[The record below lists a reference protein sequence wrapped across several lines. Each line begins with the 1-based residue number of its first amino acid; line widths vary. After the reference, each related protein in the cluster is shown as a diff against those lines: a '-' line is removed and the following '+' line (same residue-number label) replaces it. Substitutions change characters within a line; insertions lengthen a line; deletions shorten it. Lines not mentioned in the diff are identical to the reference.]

1 MIYIIQTI
9 VIYSLTYSI
18 AVMGLSLV
26 VGYSQ
31 IFVLSQAAVFGV
43 GSFTYAVM
51 SSRNIT
57 SDLLIVIPVAI
68 VIGGL
73 LSLVT
78 GLPLFRLGGD
88 YYIVASLAFQYVI
101 IQGLVNWTSVSGGP
115 PGLFGFSSPSILGW
129 NITSNMDF
137 IYVLVPILVLAL
149 GSLLW
154 VRRMPYGRA
163 LVAMADDEAALAAG
177 GVKADSLRVGVF
189 VLAGTLA
196 AVAGVLFTSF
206 LNVASPGDYGI
217 SESILMISMVLV
229 GGSRSLIG
237 PFIGALFLS
246 SLPYWLNL
254 VNWSVYMTGVVT
266 GVLLLLVA
274 FFLPDGVAGLATSW
288 VHRRR
293 MHEQSRQA
301 SSVEPSLGGQS

>member
-1 MIYIIQTI
+1 VIYIIQTI
-9 VIYSLTYSI
+9 IIYSLTYSI

-78 GLPLFRLGGD
+78 GLPLFRLSGD

-101 IQGLVNWTSVSGGP
+101 IQGLINWTSVSGGP

-129 NITSNMDF
+129 RITSNMDF

-163 LVAMADDEAALAAG
+163 LVAMADDEIALAAG

-237 PFIGALFLS
+237 PFIGAIFLS

-254 VNWSVYMTGVVT
+254 LNWSIYMTGVVT

-288 VHRRR
+288 AHHRRAK
-293 MHEQSRQA
+293 EKSRQA
-301 SSVEPSLGGQS
+301 PVVEASLGSQS

>member
-129 NITSNMDF
+129 NINSNMDF

-288 VHRRR
+288 AHRRR
-293 MHEQSRQA
+293 IHGQSRQA
-301 SSVEPSLGGQS
+301 PSVEPSLGGQS